1 MAALAASIALFLLAW
16 LLSVLRRDAS
26 IADIF
31 WGPAVA
37 GCAAVFLAVIPAT
50 GPRAWLV
57 LGMVAAWAL
66 RLSAYIFERNRGQ
79 AEDRRYRAM
88 REKRG
93 PSFWWRSLY
102 VVFLSQALLAWIVAW
117 PTLAAIASPRPINWL
132 DAVGTALWLFGLAWE
147 TVADRQLA
155 RFLASDRDRAA
166 VMDRGLWRYS
176 RHPNYFGECCAWW
189 GLFLVAAAGGAWWT
203 VVSPLLL
210 TLLLLKVSGV
220 ALTEKDIG
228 ERRPA
233 YRDYMRRTSAFI
245 PRPPAR
251 D

>member
-1 MAALAASIALFLLAW
+1 
-16 LLSVLRRDAS
+16 
-26 IADIF
+26 
-31 WGPAVA
+31 
-37 GCAAVFLAVIPAT
+37 
-50 GPRAWLV
+50 
-57 LGMVAAWAL
+57 MVMAWAL
-66 RLSAYIFERNRGQ
+66 RLSAYIFERNRGRP
-79 AEDRRYRAM
+79 EDRRYRAM

-93 PSFWWRSLY
+93 QSFWWRSLY
-102 VVFLSQALLAWIVAW
+102 VVFLSQALLAWIVSW

-132 DAVGTALWLFGLAWE
+132 DAAGTTLWLFGLTWE

-155 RFLASDRDRAA
+155 RFLAGDRDQNA

-203 VVSPLLL
+203 IVSPLLL
-210 TLLLLKVSGV
+210 TWLLLKVSGV
-220 ALTEKDIG
+220 ALTEKDIA

-233 YRDYMRRTSAFI
+233 YRDYLRRTSAFI
-245 PRPPAR
+245 PWPPPR